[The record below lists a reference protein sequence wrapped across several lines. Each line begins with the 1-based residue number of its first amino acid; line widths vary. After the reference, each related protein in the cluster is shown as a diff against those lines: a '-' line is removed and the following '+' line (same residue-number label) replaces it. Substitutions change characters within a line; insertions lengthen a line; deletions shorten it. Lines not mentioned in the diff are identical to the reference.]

1 MLHIGRVAKIRRRLL
16 RCAPRP
22 GKLCGPVHEVALL
35 IRIFFLN
42 LGNYLKELN
51 SIHIDLRCCS
61 RTVVVIKAT
70 AKTRIIFYDH
80 ATGRFTKSPFLS
92 NFFFTFRVPRPLVLK
107 ENLAGQDCEVVNM
120 SERLSE
126 MEILECVA
134 GDSVSQ
140 QVRIHFSAVCS
151 LLVKLMTCFR
161 EGTIRLSIRN
171 RIQY

>member
-1 MLHIGRVAKIRRRLL
+1 M
-16 RCAPRP
+16 
-22 GKLCGPVHEVALL
+22 
-35 IRIFFLN
+35 
-42 LGNYLKELN
+42 
-51 SIHIDLRCCS
+51 
-61 RTVVVIKAT
+61 VIKAT

-120 SERLSE
+120 SERLRE
-126 MEILECVA
+126 MEILEGVA